1 MTTPNDSRSKRPVMT
16 EKVMRY
22 TPPATNQHFS
32 LQRIDQQAPAVV
44 VTSGRCTIGALPLNE
59 LCVDQSNV
67 SRFHCEVGVEN
78 GVGWVRDLGSTNGT
92 HVDGLQV
99 KDAFLKDGSLLK
111 LGPVATLRFKLLA
124 EQEEQPLSDKREL
137 GDLLGE
143 SPAMRACFW
152 QLERAAASS
161 RAVLLEGETGTGK
174 TLAAEAIHGLS
185 SRAVEPLVTVDCAST
200 PEADLEQVLFGRGEP
215 PKRLSA
221 FEEAGGGTL
230 VLEDVS
236 ELSPALQLRLLPVLE
251 SGELRRSGGSA
262 VATVRARLIAT
273 TRTDLRMLI
282 NDGRFKS
289 ELFHRLAVLRI
300 RLPPLRERA
309 EDIPRLVDVHLKKNG
324 ITEEEARVVRD
335 RDMLSRLKHAVW
347 AGNVRELF
355 NHVDRAVVMKGALPP
370 GDLAPS
376 SAGPVVDPRTP
387 YSEARRIALEQFEA
401 AYVKALLEQHRGNV
415 SVAAR
420 QTGID
425 RAYLHRLMRRHG
437 VRP

>member
-1 MTTPNDSRSKRPVMT
+1 MTTSTDPRFRRPSMT
-16 EKVMRY
+16 EKVARY
-22 TPPATNQHFS
+22 VPETTRHFS
-32 LQRIDQQAPAVV
+32 LQRVDQSSPAVI
-44 VTSGRCTIGALPLNE
+44 VTGGKCTVGALAMNE
-59 LCVDQSNV
+59 LCVEHVNV

-99 KDAFLKDGSLLK
+99 KEAFLKDGSLIK
-111 LGPVATLRFKLLA
+111 LGPVATLRFKLL
-124 EQEEQPLSDKREL
+124 EQQEEQPLSDKREL
-137 GDLLGE
+137 GDLIGH
-143 SPAMRACFW
+143 SAAMRACFW

-185 SRAVEPLVTVDCAST
+185 SRSLEPIVSVDCAST
-200 PEADLEQVLFGRGEP
+200 AEADLEQILFGRGEP

-230 VLEDVS
+230 LLEDVS

-251 SGELRRSGGSA
+251 TGELRRTGGNA

-282 NDGRFKS
+282 NAGGFKT
-289 ELFHRLAVLRI
+289 ELYHRLAVLRI
-300 RLPPLRERA
+300 RLPALRERA
-309 EDIPRLVDVHLKKNG
+309 EDIPSLVDAHLEKNAV
-324 ITEEEARVVRD
+324 TEEEARVVRD
-335 RDMLSRLKHAVW
+335 PESLKRLEHLVW

-355 NHVDRAVVMKGALPP
+355 NHVDRAVVMKGAVPA
-370 GDLAPS
+370 DFAPQ
-376 SAGPVVDPRTP
+376 AAMPVVDARTP
-387 YSEARRIALEQFEA
+387 YAEARRVALEQFEA
-401 AYVKALLEQHRGNV
+401 AYVKALLELHGGNV
-415 SVAAR
+415 SAAAR

-437 VRP
+437 VRS